1 MQLRCFNQVP
11 VVVIYVTFRHETG
24 IDGLRAGEATGS
36 PPSGETPT
44 EQRLYPVWYMSHCVT
59 KQEFACCVQLHLM
72 RPGPLHQV
80 RHLQGIACILCGIC
94 HIPSRTRFRT
104 AQWGIGICPT
114 CVPSLWFQGAKAVKQ
129 NIGSH
134 SPCIQRWYT

>member
-1 MQLRCFNQVP
+1 M
-11 VVVIYVTFRHETG
+11 VIYVTFRHETG

-59 KQEFACCVQLHLM
+59 KQEFACCVQLHLR

-94 HIPSRTRFRT
+94 HIPSRTRRRT
-104 AQWGIGICPT
+104 AQWGIGIYPHCG
-114 CVPSLWFQGAKAVKQ
+114 PSLWFTGAKAVKQ
-129 NIGSH
+129 KIGSH
-134 SPCIQRWYT
+134 SPCLVRVRVGFSTTQPRWYT